1 MIPLSQLEKAVS
13 EGLAYL
19 KAREDVAE
27 GEVYTAA
34 NGALLA
40 RLNYTSH
47 IPCNGVEEP
56 KSVTNYGVGVQ
67 AAFGGPS
74 TGSGRADALRVGF
87 GSETSDIS
95 VEGVRSALEKARN
108 GAVADPEFKSLAR
121 PTGEQRK
128 LKSYHDPK
136 GLDIKD
142 ADLVEAGWRV
152 VNGPPRG

>member
-1 MIPLSQLEKAVS
+1 MTPLSQLEKAVR

-19 KAREDVAE
+19 KAQEDVAE
-27 GEVYTAA
+27 GGGHTAA
-34 NGALLA
+34 NGVLLT

-67 AAFGGPS
+67 AAFRSGDPS
-74 TGSGRADALRVGF
+74 TGSGRAEEALRIGF

-95 VEGVRSALEKARN
+95 VEGVRSALEKARK

-136 GLDIKD
+136 VLDIKD
-142 ADLVEAGWRV
+142 ADLADAGWRV
-152 VNGPPRG
+152 LDVQ

>member
-1 MIPLSQLEKAVS
+1 MIPLSQLEKSVRD
-13 EGLAYL
+13 GLAYL
-19 KAREDVAE
+19 KAQEDVVE

-34 NGALLA
+34 NGVLLT

-67 AAFGGPS
+67 AAFR
-74 TGSGRADALRVGF
+74 SGETLRIGF

-136 GLDIKD
+136 VLDIKD
-142 ADLVEAGWRV
+142 ADLADAG
-152 VNGPPRG
+152 